1 MTSIR
6 ARLAAGL
13 AVSLALVFLAVG
25 IGSSLAI
32 RHAVEGYLAMRL
44 DQDAEHLA
52 MALRRLPDGRV
63 HLMPHRI
70 DPVFGQEHSGRYY
83 RIVTGLDELYSPS
96 LGEHDLPLPP
106 LSSGESVTL
115 RMDGPAGQPLF
126 GRAHAFDRRGRPM
139 LIAVA
144 EDYGPADEAVR
155 TWQAGFALITVLGL
169 LLVLAVQAW
178 LLTRGFRPMMSIG
191 DELEELGRGRRQT
204 LSTEVPDEAR
214 PLVRAINHLLEVLG
228 ERLRRSRRAAGD
240 LAHALKTPITAL
252 QGLAEEMPT
261 EDPRRLEM
269 ESRIAVMNSRIG
281 RELRR
286 ARVMGGAVPGAR
298 FDPERDVVD
307 LLGTLQ
313 AIYRERHLEV
323 RTSLSDARGYAA
335 DREDMLELLGNL
347 LDNAFKW
354 ARARI
359 TVTLSQTAHGGLRIT
374 VADDGPG
381 VPEADRT
388 SLLTRGKRLDE
399 GAPGHGLGLA
409 IVHDIVGFYQGD
421 LALDQDPTLGGLRI
435 RIDLPHPA

>member
-1 MTSIR
+1 
-6 ARLAAGL
+6 
-13 AVSLALVFLAVG
+13 
-25 IGSSLAI
+25 
-32 RHAVEGYLAMRL
+32 
-44 DQDAEHLA
+44 
-52 MALRRLPDGRV
+52 
-63 HLMPHRI
+63 
-70 DPVFGQEHSGRYY
+70 
-83 RIVTGLDELYSPS
+83 
-96 LGEHDLPLPP
+96 
-106 LSSGESVTL
+106 
-115 RMDGPAGQPLF
+115 
-126 GRAHAFDRRGRPM
+126 M

-354 ARARI
+354 ARTRI

-381 VPEADRT
+381 VPEADRN